1 VAVCFSVDY
10 LSRKLWQWLSLRSVS
25 WNVCSHVTPWRS
37 SQQSPGSRTDFSVQ
51 VEGLRL
57 WRVTAAYDL
66 RIASLDALW
75 PLLAAHFAGPP
86 AAPHAGAADSAA
98 AAAASGSD
106 RHAAQLV
113 LAREALLTA
122 AALVSHAAR
131 C

>member
-1 VAVCFSVDY
+1 MT
-10 LSRKLWQWLSLRSVS
+10 LSAL
-25 WNVCSHVTPWRS
+25 
-37 SQQSPGSRTDFSVQ
+37 Q

-75 PLLAAHFAGPP
+75 PLLAVHFAGPP
-86 AAPHAGAADSAA
+86 AAPHAEAADPAA
-98 AAAASGSD
+98 ATTASGGIQ
-106 RHAAQLV
+106 HAAQLV

-131 C
+131 W